1 MADTMQFD
9 LVSPERNLVSVPVR
23 EVRLPG
29 TEGDLTAMPGHA
41 PAIVNLRPG
50 IVTLVTADGAETE
63 FAVTGGFVE
72 INNESVSLL
81 AERGHPRAEM
91 TQAGVEGSSLASRN
105 TELRLA
111 EENYTFQTLMV
122 QQALANGPAEITV
135 GSMTTTDPIVAV
147 SFGLVVLGEGVH
159 ITPLAAVGMVIAG
172 ALSVWGV
179 VQLSRHHPD
188 AARPVSAPASQPDP
202 VVT

>member
-9 LVSPERNLVSVPVR
+9 LVSPERNLLSVPVR

-50 IVTLVTADGAETE
+50 LVTVIAGDGSESE

-72 INNESVSLL
+72 ISNDSVTLL

-91 TQAGVEGSSLASRN
+91 TQDIFNEMMASAQRHLKVS
-105 TELRLA
+105 EDKRA
-111 EENYTFQTLMV
+111 
-122 QQALANGPAEITV
+122 TV
-135 GSMTTTDPIVAV
+135 GEE
-147 SFGLVVLGEGVH
+147 VVE
-159 ITPLAAVGMVIAG
+159 AAVKLLGDME
-172 ALSVWGV
+172 ALGTHIGLDPN
-179 VQLSRHHPD
+179 QANFPD
-188 AARPVSAPASQPDP
+188 
-202 VVT
+202 

>member
-50 IVTLVTADGAETE
+50 LVTVIAGDGSESE
-63 FAVTGGFVE
+63 FAVTSGFAE
-72 INNESVSLL
+72 INNDSVTLL

-91 TQAGVEGSSLASRN
+91 TQEIFNEMMASAHRQVKASEHKR
-105 TELRLA
+105 T
-111 EENYTFQTLMV
+111 
-122 QQALANGPAEITV
+122 TV
-135 GSMTTTDPIVAV
+135 GEEVVA
-147 SFGLVVLGEGVH
+147 
-159 ITPLAAVGMVIAG
+159 AAVKLLGDME
-172 ALSVWGV
+172 ALGTHIGLDPN
-179 VQLSRHHPD
+179 QANFPD
-188 AARPVSAPASQPDP
+188 
-202 VVT
+202 

>member
-9 LVSPERNLVSVPVR
+9 LVSPERNLLSVPVR

-50 IVTLVTADGAETE
+50 IVTVVTADGTQTE

-72 INNESVSLL
+72 INGEAVSLL

-91 TQAGVEGSSLASRN
+91 TQEVFNEMMSQAHRRVKVAREKGNAGEEVVAATVKLLADMEALG
-105 TELRLA
+105 THIGLDPK
-111 EENYTFQTLMV
+111 
-122 QQALANGPAEITV
+122 QAN
-135 GSMTTTDPIVAV
+135 
-147 SFGLVVLGEGVH
+147 F
-159 ITPLAAVGMVIAG
+159 
-172 ALSVWGV
+172 
-179 VQLSRHHPD
+179 PD
-188 AARPVSAPASQPDP
+188 
-202 VVT
+202 

>member
-50 IVTLVTADGAETE
+50 IVTVVAADGTETE

-72 INNESVSLL
+72 ISNESVSLL
-81 AERGHPRAEM
+81 AERGYPCAEM
-91 TQAGVEGSSLASRN
+91 TQVVFNEMMAQAVRRVHVAKERGSAG
-105 TELRLA
+105 
-111 EENYTFQTLMV
+111 EEFVT
-122 QQALANGPAEITV
+122 
-135 GSMTTTDPIVAV
+135 
-147 SFGLVVLGEGVH
+147 
-159 ITPLAAVGMVIAG
+159 AAVKFLGDME
-172 ALSVWGV
+172 ALGTHIGLDPN
-179 VQLSRHHPD
+179 QANFPD
-188 AARPVSAPASQPDP
+188 
-202 VVT
+202 